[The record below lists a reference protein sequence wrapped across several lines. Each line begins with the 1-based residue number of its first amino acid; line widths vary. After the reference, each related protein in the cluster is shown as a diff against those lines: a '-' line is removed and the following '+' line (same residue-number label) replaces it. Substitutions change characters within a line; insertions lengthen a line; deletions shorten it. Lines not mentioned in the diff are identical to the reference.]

1 MKRLGENHMSA
12 VRQIGVAVVG
22 AGYMAKE
29 HIKAFNGVENTRVVG
44 IASRTEFKA
53 QALKN
58 EFGIEHCVSGIDA
71 LYEKTQADIV
81 VVTVPE
87 LSMKEVCEACVKYP
101 WKILLEK
108 PAGYNF
114 EQATEILNLCRKAK
128 STVHVA
134 LNRRCYS
141 STQTALND
149 LSENKGQRFIHVYD
163 QQDPFAAA
171 KSGQPKEV
179 VHNWMYA
186 NSVHLVDYLRLFGRG
201 KVLSVEPILP
211 WNDEVPMVVMAKV
224 TFESGDIGIYEGI
237 WRGPGP
243 WAVQVVTQEKRW
255 EMRPLESASYQCK
268 GERKLIP
275 VEINPVD
282 TSFKAGI
289 YLQAQWAC
297 QEALGVKTPLATIDD
312 SFESM
317 SLVRA
322 IFGR

>member
-1 MKRLGENHMSA
+1 MSS
-12 VRQIGVAVVG
+12 VKQISVAVVG
-22 AGYMAKE
+22 AGYMARE
-29 HIKAFNGVENTRVVG
+29 HIKAFNGVENAKVVG
-44 IASRTEFKA
+44 IASRTESKA

-58 EFGIEHCVSGIDA
+58 EFGIEHSAANIAD
-71 LYEKTQADIV
+71 LYEKTQAALV

-87 LSMKEVCEACVKYP
+87 LSMKAVCEECVKYP
-101 WKILLEK
+101 WKILVEK

-114 EQATEILNLCRKAK
+114 QQATEILNLCGKAK
-128 STVHVA
+128 YKVHVA

-141 STQTALND
+141 STQSALND
-149 LSENKGQRFIHVYD
+149 LRENKGQRFIHVFD

-171 KSGQPKEV
+171 QSGQPKEV
-179 VHNWMYA
+179 AYNWMYA

-201 KVLSVEPILP
+201 KVLSVEPIIP

-224 TFESGDIGIYEGI
+224 VFESGDIGIYEGI

-255 EMRPLESASYQCK
+255 EMRPLESASYQSK

-282 TSFKAGI
+282 TSFKAGL

-297 QEALGVKTPLATIDD
+297 QETLGVKTPLATIDD